1 MVGVISLLLTLHL
14 NLRKLDCTVMFLIND
29 TCIYAIICIFNC
41 MEKLVMQKIKHDD
54 ILLFYKST
62 GYFTTLFYYFLD
74 VCYFYWIKLKSIWNA
89 AEKHKKMFRKIFSYS
104 HFWYMMRTTTTSKT
118 LGSTGKA
125 KKQVSWKSNPPPRP
139 NSKKFMRDGM
149 REKLCMS
156 NKQFERRERVWQ
168 WKWENSFKIIMQAN
182 SQPTHSTSCGQCNTN
197 PNFRGGCVTFHG
209 GGGGVR
215 VYTLFPQFHFYSSHH
230 KHIHIYKA
238 SEFCCKRKKK

>member
-1 MVGVISLLLTLHL
+1 MVGVVSLQLTLHL

-29 TCIYAIICIFNC
+29 THIYAIICIFNC

-62 GYFTTLFYYFLD
+62 GYFTTLFYYVLD
-74 VCYFYWIKLKSIWNA
+74 ICYFYWIKLKSIWNA
-89 AEKHKKMFRKIFSYS
+89 AEKHKKMYRKIFSYS

-125 KKQVSWKSNPPPRP
+125 KKQVSWKSNPPPSP

-182 SQPTHSTSCGQCNTN
+182 NSHTAYHVGNVIQTRI
-197 PNFRGGCVTFHG
+197 F
-209 GGGGVR
+209 GV
-215 VYTLFPQFHFYSSHH
+215 V
-230 KHIHIYKA
+230 A
-238 SEFCCKRKKK
+238 